1 MSEFLIAIPAFIA
14 SIPKL
19 IELMSTI
26 MALVQRF
33 VAWAD
38 TKKVDEWL
46 NKIEANMDQLEQAKT
61 PQEMRDAAKS
71 LADLIGTIK

>member
-1 MSEFLIAIPAFIA
+1 MTAFIAALPAFIA

-19 IELMSTI
+19 IELMAQT
-26 MALVQRF
+26 MNLVQRF

-46 NKIEANMDQLEQAKT
+46 TQVESHMDQLEAAKS

-71 LADLIGTIK
+71 LSNLIGSIR